1 MTRRNR
7 KARPPMASPR
17 TTASTTAST
26 TANANPPPRRSRL
39 IAAAALVVIA
49 VVGALAIARSFAPSG
64 ERTAGGAAAIGGP
77 FTLTDHLGQRVSDAD
92 FRGRYMLVYFGY
104 MYCPDICP
112 TSLTRNAE
120 ALAMLG
126 DKAAS
131 VVPILITV
139 DPERDTPDN
148 LKEYVPLFDTRL
160 IGLTGTADEIKAVA
174 KAYRVYYAKVGPQ
187 GSDPTDYL
195 VDHSGFSY
203 LMGPDGRFVQFFR
216 HDLGAAEMAE
226 RLRKIL

>member
-17 TTASTTAST
+17 TTAST

-64 ERTAGGAAAIGGP
+64 ERTAGGEAAAAIGGP

-148 LKEYVPLFDTRL
+148 LKEYVPLFDARL

-203 LMGPDGRFVQFFR
+203 LMGPDGRLVQFFR